1 MINWRFG
8 GSTSGLVLV
17 EIWPNTQETASG
29 FTAFIVITTICIC
42 IAVTNTFCSRGI
54 CVRWTLSWFTD
65 YKESSKKK
73 MKCSFL
79 QPKTTI
85 LSIYFACIL
94 QRNCYFR
101 VRRIVVQLRKPNRR
115 HKRDP
120 DRDLSNRTAG
130 ILRSRTFSIHRRNS
144 TAGCIDRV
152 VLGICL
158 HPSRFSKIK
167 IHKTIYY

>member
-1 MINWRFG
+1 MCVG
-8 GSTSGLVLV
+8 HCPGLRTIKSYRKLV
-17 EIWPNTQETASG
+17 I
-29 FTAFIVITTICIC
+29 
-42 IAVTNTFCSRGI
+42 
-54 CVRWTLSWFTD
+54 
-65 YKESSKKK
+65 
-73 MKCSFL
+73 L

-167 IHKTIYY
+167 INKTIYYLNMLTLTTVFLLTLDKSIGESVL